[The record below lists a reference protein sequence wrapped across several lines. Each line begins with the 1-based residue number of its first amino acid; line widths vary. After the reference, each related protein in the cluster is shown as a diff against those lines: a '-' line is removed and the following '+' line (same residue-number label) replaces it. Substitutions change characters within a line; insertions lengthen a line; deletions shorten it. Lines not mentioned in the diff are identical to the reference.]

1 MPVGATI
8 FADEGVTIFSDEN
21 EDDDEMTIQV
31 RYLSEEEIERDSVML
46 LAEYEETAGTPIKL
60 PVPVAD
66 ITTYHLALQL
76 GFADLHQTLGSP
88 MLRDEPDILGA
99 IWVDKE
105 TILIDRSLDPKVNP
119 SMLGRY
125 RFSVAHEIGHWRL
138 HRSYVA
144 KDPNQT
150 SLFDAP
156 SEPTMICRSSQ
167 AKAPIE
173 WQADFFSSC
182 LLMPRRRVNDEW
194 KECLGRTRPLLL
206 SDLRPNG
213 QVMMRAQT
221 LIYEQGRN
229 EAAAVN
235 DPLFENV
242 AEPIAR
248 RFGVSPAAMRIR
260 LERLGLLL
268 REAPRQTSL
277 TVGL

>member
-1 MPVGATI
+1 
-8 FADEGVTIFSDEN
+8 
-21 EDDDEMTIQV
+21 MTIKV
-31 RYLSEEEIERDSVML
+31 RYLSEDEIEEDAELL

-76 GFADLHQTLGSP
+76 GFADLHQTLGIP
-88 MLRDEPDILGA
+88 MLRDQPDILGA
-99 IWVDKE
+99 IWVDNE
-105 TILIDRSLDPKVNP
+105 TVLIDRSLDPEENP

-144 KDPNQT
+144 KDANQT

-156 SEPTMICRSSQ
+156 SQPTVICRSSQ
-167 AKAPIE
+167 AKEPIE
-173 WQADFFSSC
+173 WQADFYSSY
-182 LLMPRRRVNDEW
+182 LLMPRRKVHDEW

-229 EAAAVN
+229 EAAAV
-235 DPLFENV
+235 DDALFENV
-242 AEPIAR
+242 AKPIAR

-268 REAPRQTSL
+268 RQAPRQISL
-277 TVGL
+277 TVGP